1 MGIEISSVNR
11 IEPVRKIE
19 GSSQD
24 DKIKRLKAEIERI
37 KQNKILSE
45 DEKNRRIKNLEKQIK
60 NIQMQK
66 TH

>member
-11 IEPVRKIE
+11 IDPVRKIE

-24 DKIKRLKAEIERI
+24 DKIKRLKTEIERI

-60 NIQMQK
+60 NLEMQK